1 MQIGQVIGENDHIQ
15 CRRLSFCVSELFEL
29 FLAVEEKLREKMGKS
44 GKSQEKA
51 AKKNKDRIFSKISVK
66 NVAFF

>member
-29 FLAVEEKLREKMGKS
+29 FLAVEEKTQRKNRKKRKSSEK
-44 GKSQEKA
+44 
-51 AKKNKDRIFSKISVK
+51 
-66 NVAFF
+66 